1 MPSQEKNVLIDTPGR
16 AKLAILDVGNLTNP
30 SIKINQLNHMP
41 AFPNKLPTNKSN
53 KTKDIHSRTVSKLTA
68 TQQNKVKGK
77 KWEEE
82 PGTALLTEDQCM
94 NPTKTTSNFQLEVK
108 QADLDQQNENEYS
121 FRQIDGIELDSPILV
136 GNSSPTTHIGMSALP
151 NSIV

>member
-1 MPSQEKNVLIDTPGR
+1 MPSQKKNVVIDTPGR

-77 KWEEE
+77 K
-82 PGTALLTEDQCM
+82 
-94 NPTKTTSNFQLEVK
+94 
-108 QADLDQQNENEYS
+108 
-121 FRQIDGIELDSPILV
+121 
-136 GNSSPTTHIGMSALP
+136 
-151 NSIV
+151 